1 MEDGQ
6 NITLTCLQY
15 LGPRR
20 LYDVEWPWRLRCQE
34 VPVAPSAPRA
44 PESRVFEP

>member
-1 MEDGQ
+1 MSVNDDKS
-6 NITLTCLQY
+6 
-15 LGPRR
+15 
-20 LYDVEWPWRLRCQE
+20 YDWLVEWPWRPEMQE